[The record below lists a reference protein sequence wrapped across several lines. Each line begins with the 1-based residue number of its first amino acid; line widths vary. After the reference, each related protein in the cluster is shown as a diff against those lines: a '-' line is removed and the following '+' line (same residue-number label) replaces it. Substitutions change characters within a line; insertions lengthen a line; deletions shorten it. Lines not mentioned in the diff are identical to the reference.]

1 MTNREQN
8 IELLKTRL
16 MQNGIFKQFQ
26 CYLQNTDDEVDLYFR
41 YNFLRNTVEEVSGD
55 SSYNLTLDDDP
66 KLMKQLIDH
75 VLDDMYIAM
84 H

>member
-55 SSYNLTLDDDP
+55 SNYNLTLDDDP